1 MLSTRSVIMEFQ
13 KKAINYLDIS
23 VAMFHYILIVLSISI
38 LPTLLSLS
46 IIVIVIAS
54 VTLISMIYVF
64 LKDNPFY
71 VYYSFGLLISGVVF
85 LILYIPSLIPLQFG
99 LNFFILI
106 FFLMSESAYVYS
118 LTKGNRSFSVLRQ
131 LGDIKTKTRLGRY
144 GLLDQSY
151 DPNISQLKIEQEKQQ
166 EIVEKKYNSRN
177 HLILSTILN
186 IALFV
191 LIVFSF

>member
-1 MLSTRSVIMEFQ
+1 MEFQ
-13 KKAINYLDIS
+13 KTTINYLDIL
-23 VAMFHYILIVLSISI
+23 VAVFHYILIVLSISI

-54 VTLISMIYVF
+54 MAICSMLYVF
-64 LKDNPFY
+64 LKNNPFY
-71 VYYSFGLLISGVVF
+71 IYYSFGLLICGIVF

-106 FFLMSESAYVYS
+106 FFLMSEGAYVYS

-131 LGDIKTKTRLGRY
+131 LGDIKTKIRLGRY
-144 GLLDQSY
+144 GLLNQSY
-151 DPNISQLKIEQEKQQ
+151 DPNFSQLKIEHEKQQ